1 MKIATL
7 VASLAVAWTAALAPV
22 AAEDT
27 PASLYEAAKKEG
39 KISIWSSLET
49 SLHQKQWEAF
59 SKKYP
64 GIQIEAFRIQPGP
77 AIERAIAE
85 ARAGKQTV
93 DIMDTNS
100 GYLQLLFDRGMVK
113 PYDWEKVFGIPRSS
127 VLYESRVVQI
137 GHYDLPIAYNT
148 SLVKADELKSWDD
161 LANPKWKGKLLLEA
175 RGFGLSILAQDW
187 GIDKTVGYIK
197 KLLDNKPIITKGAS
211 PTADGLAGGQGSV
224 AVGALGA
231 RLSLFKQQGAPV
243 DWARVGPMP
252 HRSSRS
258 SRWKARPIP
267 MRRSS
272 GPPGGRRPR
281 RRRSSMTNRPMVCSA
296 AQPPIR
302 AARSLRSW
310 ASPSCS
316 RLLMWS
322 RGGAIWKW
330 SRRRLTA
337 CSKGGPCD
345 DRSQRWRR
353 DRGAHHRRM
362 VSRWVPWGAGRAR
375 AGALLARLYQRARPP
390 RAPAS
395 EHRRCRL
402 R

>member
-1 MKIATL
+1 MKIAT
-7 VASLAVAWTAALAPV
+7 VMASLAVAWTAAMAPV

-27 PASLYEAAKKEG
+27 PARLYEAAKKEG

-49 SLHQKQWEAF
+49 SLHQKQWESF

-100 GYLQLLFDRGMVK
+100 GYLQLLFDRDLVK
-113 PYDWEKVFGIPRSS
+113 PYDWEKVFDLPRSA
-127 VLYESRVVQI
+127 VLYESRVIQI

-161 LANPKWKGKLLLEA
+161 LTNPKWKGKLLLEA

-224 AVGALGA
+224 AVGALAA

-243 DWARVGPMP
+243 DWARVGPIPAQVVTVFPVEGAP
-252 HRSSRS
+252 HPNAAKLWAAWWATPEAQKIFYDEQSYGLL
-258 SRWKARPIP
+258 
-267 MRRSS
+267 S
-272 GPPGGRRPR
+272 GPTANPRGKELEKLGLPIVFETADVEQGRR
-281 RRRSSMTNRPMVCSA
+281 NLEMVA
-296 AQPPIR
+296 K
-302 AARSLRSW
+302 
-310 ASPSCS
+310 
-316 RLLMWS
+316 
-322 RGGAIWKW
+322 AIDG
-330 SRRRLTA
+330 L
-337 CSKGGPCD
+337 
-345 DRSQRWRR
+345 Q
-353 DRGAHHRRM
+353 
-362 VSRWVPWGAGRAR
+362 
-375 AGALLARLYQRARPP
+375 
-390 RAPAS
+390 
-395 EHRRCRL
+395 
-402 R
+402 